1 MTMCGMLTPSVP
13 PPALSRPTLAD
24 TFEGIVFV
32 WFGHACRGRRHVPR
46 QDVLERFKV
55 SHRAV
60 IEWLPLAREMLR
72 QLYRVAVEGR

>member
-1 MTMCGMLTPSVP
+1 M
-13 PPALSRPTLAD
+13 
-24 TFEGIVFV
+24 FV
-32 WFGHACRGRRHVPR
+32 WFGHACRGRSHVPR

-60 IEWLPLAREMLR
+60 IESLPLAREMLR